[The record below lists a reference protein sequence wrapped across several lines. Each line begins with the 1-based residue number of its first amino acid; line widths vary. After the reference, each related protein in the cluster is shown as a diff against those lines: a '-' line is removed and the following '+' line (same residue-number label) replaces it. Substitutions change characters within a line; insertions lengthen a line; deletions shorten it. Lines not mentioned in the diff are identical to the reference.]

1 MLRPAEQSS
10 TFASGHASLAVDGS
24 LETCSSTD
32 ESKNDYQRWWAVEL
46 PRAVNVKEVAVTIN
60 HDVAFH
66 QQFTVFVIGNYDILF
81 KLDERWNSK
90 MAFECV
96 LRNVAF
102 EPF

>member
-24 LETCSSTD
+24 LETCSSTE
-32 ESKNDYQRWWAVEL
+32 ESKDDYQRWWAVEL

-66 QQFTVFVIGNYDILF
+66 QQFTVFVIGNYNILS

-96 LRNVAF
+96 LRYVAF
-102 EPF
+102 EPS